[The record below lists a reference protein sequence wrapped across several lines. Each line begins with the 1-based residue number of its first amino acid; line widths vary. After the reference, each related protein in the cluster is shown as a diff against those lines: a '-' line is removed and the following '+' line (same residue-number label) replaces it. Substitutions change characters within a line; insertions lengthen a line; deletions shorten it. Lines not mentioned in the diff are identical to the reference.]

1 MVIPFTDI
9 YSRQKAKKILME
21 SQAEID
27 ISGNVTAF
35 AMKFE
40 IFCLHEINIER
51 KSYLGAK

>member
-35 AMKFE
+35 AIKFE